1 MKLMEQQEARRMRRD
16 EGLSLNEIAAR
27 LQVSKSSVSLWV
39 RDIVLTEPQVAQLT
53 AQNPLYNRQL
63 LSSQLSR
70 ARSRNVRVGY
80 QEAGRQRARQGD
92 ALHMAGCMLYWAEG
106 SKSRCDVGFTKSD
119 PKMVAFFVRFLEHCY
134 RVQKH
139 EIAVYINCFDDQESV
154 SEIEDFWLERLG
166 LPRMQLRKTTVN
178 YFSSYSQKKRIS
190 KLRYG
195 TCRVNVHR
203 TEIVQNIYGAIQEY
217 AGFQCE
223 KWLD

>member
-1 MKLMEQQEARRMRRD
+1 MKLTEQQEARRMRRD

-27 LQVSKSSVSLWV
+27 LQVSKSSASSWV

-70 ARSRNVRVGY
+70 ARSRIVRVGY
-80 QEAGRQRARQGD
+80 QTAGRQRARQGD
-92 ALHMAGCMLYWAEG
+92 PLHMAGCMLYWAEG
-106 SKSRCDVGFTKSD
+106 SKSRCDVGFTNSD
-119 PKMVAFFVRFLEHCY
+119 PEMVAFFVRFLEHCY
-134 RVQKH
+134 CVQKH
-139 EIAVYINCFDDQESV
+139 EIAVYINCFDAQELV
-154 SEIEDFWLERLG
+154 SGIEDFWLARLG
-166 LPRMQLRKTTVN
+166 LPRTQLRKTTVN